1 MQTAYYGNWLL
12 LPKTRFNIPS
22 LMNAL
27 TYPLRSRDRI
37 TGFVHAYKEDETY
50 FYAPREF
57 YTEQFL
63 QRLNI
68 DLKYQLP
75 EKYPKVRFSD
85 GILLD
90 ALDPASNMQRKAFAA
105 LKSTGHGVLS
115 LACGKGKTVVA
126 LKYAAAL
133 RRPVLVIVETTA
145 LVTQWAVEA
154 QEKLGVKD
162 SQIGRIQGPPASWTA
177 DRPFVLATIQS
188 LALHADSL
196 SESLCERFGLV
207 IWDECVHGD
216 AVIETD
222 EGPLTMREVVSGR
235 ATQALSYN
243 EKTGSWEYRK
253 ITRRYSNGVKSTVAV
268 YTSGG
273 TVRVTPDHLFRSTSG
288 WVKAKDLKPGEQ
300 ILSPALVDAGL
311 EFQQRLHEVGPELT
325 SQVMVDASVSG
336 PLPRQNSAASMGRCL
351 ETARSYIRIS
361 ELGLQ
366 ESPSTMALFKRG
378 GCAARQRSSLRYGF
392 ESAFGRMVVSGRRI
406 AEATRSAIHSLWT
419 FLTWSVLEEE
429 PRSSL
434 VTGLTASL
442 PRGWHGGTW
451 TTALGS
457 RKGASVSTPSPSVP
471 KRSAP
476 SEGGSETLDIRQPRI
491 TTRESSS
498 CSTPIQVA
506 GSLVQPVNTVP
517 LAWSTNSVR
526 VREVRPSLATSV
538 YDLEIEEVHNYVA
551 DGHLVHNCHHLS
563 APHYNKTAAL
573 FPGLRLGLSATPE
586 RSDGLEG
593 LYLVHMGNI
602 FYLDHT
608 QDLVPA
614 VDFHEVDLGVD
625 WGSEAVLDE
634 ILDRTGELS
643 WTRLWGYLGNSQ
655 KYVDEAVDL
664 VLKAASQ
671 GRKILVLSSRLHTVK
686 KVNDALNASQGGLS
700 DVITSKT
707 KQEGRIHLLRN
718 SQVTV
723 AITRIAREGLDEPS
737 LDTLVMMEPTSDA
750 NILRQTVGRILRS
763 CATKKHPE
771 VHVMVAKT
779 DPCIRMM
786 YAMRKNFNSWPRKPK
801 MRFHK

>member
-1 MQTAYYGNWLL
+1 MRTAYYGNWLL

-37 TGFVHAYKEDETY
+37 VGFVHAYKEDETY
-50 FYAPREF
+50 FHAPREF

-63 QRLNI
+63 QRLSI

-75 EKYPKVRFSD
+75 EKYPKVQFSD
-85 GILLD
+85 SILLD

-115 LACGKGKTVVA
+115 LACGRGKTVVA

-154 QEKLGVKD
+154 QEKLGLKD
-162 SQIGRIQGPPASWTA
+162 SQIGRIQGPPDSWTA

-207 IWDECVHGD
+207 IWDEV
-216 AVIETD
+216 
-222 EGPLTMREVVSGR
+222 
-235 ATQALSYN
+235 
-243 EKTGSWEYRK
+243 
-253 ITRRYSNGVKSTVAV
+253 
-268 YTSGG
+268 
-273 TVRVTPDHLFRSTSG
+273 
-288 WVKAKDLKPGEQ
+288 
-300 ILSPALVDAGL
+300 
-311 EFQQRLHEVGPELT
+311 
-325 SQVMVDASVSG
+325 
-336 PLPRQNSAASMGRCL
+336 
-351 ETARSYIRIS
+351 
-361 ELGLQ
+361 
-366 ESPSTMALFKRG
+366 
-378 GCAARQRSSLRYGF
+378 
-392 ESAFGRMVVSGRRI
+392 
-406 AEATRSAIHSLWT
+406 
-419 FLTWSVLEEE
+419 
-429 PRSSL
+429 
-434 VTGLTASL
+434 
-442 PRGWHGGTW
+442 
-451 TTALGS
+451 
-457 RKGASVSTPSPSVP
+457 
-471 KRSAP
+471 
-476 SEGGSETLDIRQPRI
+476 
-491 TTRESSS
+491 
-498 CSTPIQVA
+498 
-506 GSLVQPVNTVP
+506 
-517 LAWSTNSVR
+517 
-526 VREVRPSLATSV
+526 
-538 YDLEIEEVHNYVA
+538 
-551 DGHLVHNCHHLS
+551 HHLA
-563 APHYNKTAAL
+563 APYYNKTAAL

-593 LYLVHMGNI
+593 LYLAHMGNI

-614 VDFHEVDLGVD
+614 VNFHEVDLGVD

-664 VLKAASQ
+664 VLKAVSQ
-671 GRKILVLSSRLHTVK
+671 GRKILVLSGRLHTVK

-707 KQEGRIHLLRN
+707 KQENRIHLLRN